1 MNKEVSAMSW
11 LVANKGTILVGT
23 VVLLIVVWIIKN
35 MYRKKKQGKSCSCGD
50 GCGSCG
56 GSCH

>member
-1 MNKEVSAMSW
+1 MTW
-11 LVANKGTILVGT
+11 LVENKGTILVGA
-23 VVLLIVVWIIKN
+23 VLLVIVISIIRN
-35 MYRKKKQGKSCSCGD
+35 MHRKKKQGKGCSCAD

>member
-1 MNKEVSAMSW
+1 MTW
-11 LVANKGTILVGT
+11 LAENKGTILVGT
-23 VVLLIVVWIIKN
+23 VLLVIVISIIRN
-35 MYRKKKQGKSCSCGD
+35 MYRKKKQGKSCSCAD

>member
-1 MNKEVSAMSW
+1 MTW
-11 LVANKGTILVGT
+11 LAENKGTILVGA
-23 VVLLIVVWIIKN
+23 VLLVLVISIIRN
-35 MYRKKKQGKSCSCGD
+35 IHRKKKQRNGCSCSG